1 MLQRAKEYL
10 AKIPGGVGAYSE
22 SKGAVVLRQ
31 HVAKVGLKLDSWGG
45 GESKGIGV
53 QVGPPGSI
61 EDLCGL
67 LAEHSKLCATRH
79 IPCRALRSGTGT
91 RAALRT
97 CGSPTAPRPRCTS

>member
-45 GESKGIGV
+45 GSQRALGCRLGHLAASRTCAASSLNTQNCV
-53 QVGPPGSI
+53 PPGTF
-61 EDLCGL
+61 
-67 LAEHSKLCATRH
+67 LAGH
-79 IPCRALRSGTGT
+79 
-91 RAALRT
+91 
-97 CGSPTAPRPRCTS
+97 